1 VTAHNPVIEA
11 KIAELVALSKADQD
25 LSIEEC
31 ARLAEEIRGTADRV
45 IPKLSNGEMFKINA
59 AMRNFRLRHNSLDPV
74 KDRQG
79 QLYPAVKPSFRYPFV
94 LPRPMIP
101 RDWEFCMLLAGHVAR
116 PWRIT
121 VTVHADYGD
130 CMDEFTSEPILV
142 ELKYQYVE
150 QLVDTIIKQIK
161 GGINDKFIRH
171 TEWTAEVWHHKADGT
186 PTRNKRKTKRR
197 KGR

>member
-1 VTAHNPVIEA
+1 MTAHNPIVEA
-11 KIAELVALSKADQD
+11 KIQELIERSKADPD

-31 ARLAEEIRGTADRV
+31 ARRAEAIRATADAVVPR
-45 IPKLSNGEMFKINA
+45 LTNGEMFKINA
-59 AMRNFRLRHNSLDPV
+59 AMRNFRLKHNSLDPV
-74 KDRQG
+74 KDLEGR
-79 QLYPAVKPSFRYPFV
+79 LYPAVKPSFRYPFV
-94 LPRPMIP
+94 LPRPMNP

-130 CMDEFTSEPILV
+130 CIDSFESDPIVV

-161 GGINDKFIRH
+161 GGINDKYIRH
-171 TEWTAEVWHHKADGT
+171 TEWTAQVWHHKADGT

-197 KGR
+197 KS

>member
-1 VTAHNPVIEA
+1 MTAHNPIVEA
-11 KIAELVALSKADQD
+11 KIAELVALSKAQQD

-31 ARLAEEIRGTADRV
+31 ARLADEIRGSADMV
-45 IPKLSNGEMFKINA
+45 IPRLSNGEMFKINA

-74 KDRQG
+74 KDKEGR
-79 QLYPAVKPSFRYPFV
+79 LYPGVKPSFRYPFV
-94 LPRPMIP
+94 LPRPFVP

-130 CMDEFTSEPILV
+130 CIDSFESEPIVV

-150 QLVDTIIKQIK
+150 QLVDTLIRDIKS
-161 GGINDKFIRH
+161 GINEKYIRH
-171 TEWTAEVWHHKADGT
+171 AEWTAQVWHHKADGT

-197 KGR
+197 KNR